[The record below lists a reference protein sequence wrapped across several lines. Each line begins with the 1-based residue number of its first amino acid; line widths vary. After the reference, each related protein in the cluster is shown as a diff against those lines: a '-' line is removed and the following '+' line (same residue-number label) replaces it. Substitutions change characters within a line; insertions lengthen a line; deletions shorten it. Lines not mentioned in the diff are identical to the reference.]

1 MHTLIWIC
9 CVLEI
14 ESLLMNLDVFAWQ
27 ILRGYK
33 DVIFLALLVVSLFS
47 SCDDFFLGVFAK

>member
-1 MHTLIWIC
+1 MHTLVWIRG
-9 CVLEI
+9 VLEI

-47 SCDDFFLGVFAK
+47 SCDDFFLGVLAK